1 MPPRASCE
9 FPLALRRCSCL
20 GAESKGSHVQFT
32 PKHPLHHVPPPTH
45 PSFHICHTTVH
56 PHICHSF
63 RLVSH
68 FLFSF
73 LICCL
78 LYHSTLFSLCVPGLT
93 PNLASTV
100 STVYKGNTSNSPP
113 AQPYPLASALLC
125 SVSPVA
131 PVSVPVGTI
140 PISLLFNLDKNLSCS
155 M

>member
-1 MPPRASCE
+1 MEQNLRAVMSSSPQSIHCIMYHRPRTPPSISAILLC
-9 FPLALRRCSCL
+9 
-20 GAESKGSHVQFT
+20 T
-32 PKHPLHHVPPPTH
+32 PISV
-45 PSFHICHTTVH
+45 I
-56 PHICHSF
+56 HSN